1 MADLPVDA
9 WLKDPRFKHNCR
21 IALSREDDSSNWC
34 AGVRAPMEP
43 MVEAQHREAAETEP
57 SGAMFDDGV
66 RASHSV
72 NPQHADD
79 LYSDDI
85 NFHHFTKFK
94 VSPVVHE
101 KRGIVGFSKI
111 RQRHASHE
119 GTWWRKQQLN
129 EKTTKSRTAVVIQ
142 ATALSEAP
150 GGGGAGW
157 HSPPSPQLV
166 TAPAGKS

>member
-1 MADLPVDA
+1 
-9 WLKDPRFKHNCR
+9 
-21 IALSREDDSSNWC
+21 
-34 AGVRAPMEP
+34 
-43 MVEAQHREAAETEP
+43 
-57 SGAMFDDGV
+57 MFDNGV

-119 GTWWRKQQLN
+119 GTWWQQQLN

-150 GGGGAGW
+150 GGGGADW

-166 TAPAGKS
+166 PAPAGKS